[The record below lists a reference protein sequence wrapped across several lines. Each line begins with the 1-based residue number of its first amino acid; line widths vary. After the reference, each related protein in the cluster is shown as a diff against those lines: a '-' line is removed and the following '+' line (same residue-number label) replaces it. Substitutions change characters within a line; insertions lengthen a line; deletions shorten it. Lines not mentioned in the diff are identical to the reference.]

1 MRALP
6 RHQNGQTLIGI
17 VLGLALVAGLLVLW
31 FQHERAVYIQGVT
44 NQEGAALAQFGVGLR
59 GYIANVQ
66 GKTATLPANPYTVTG
81 VNWLKPPSC
90 GGLASNPAQ
99 GYVPCSYTGGPYGYL
114 YSTTITQTPATNAID
129 ARTWYMVPPTAGDA
143 RARGLLAADVAF
155 ATLAQQTL
163 PINGMF
169 LTAFANTPIGATAPV
184 DPGAES
190 PADIGRV
197 LLVVDNSPSNDI
209 WLRVDGTNQML
220 ADLNMGGFS
229 IKNAVNGSFSGSIHA
244 QGTGQFDNGL
254 SVTAGTAYLKGG
266 TITPDVK
273 ITSVNAMA
281 SEAIYNAQVLTGS
294 TSYTVPMPN
303 CALANNGSSSPAIY
317 VALQGTGSPNG
328 QGDALYESHIQV
340 TVSGSNWI
348 VTPVVEATKF
358 TLSGSSN
365 GSSLFVNLNKTLS
378 TVHASDQTILVM
390 TKCR

>member
-1 MRALP
+1 MR
-6 RHQNGQTLIGI
+6 RSRQHGQALIGVVI
-17 VLGLALVAGLLVLW
+17 AMAIIGLALVLVA
-31 FQHERAVYIQGVT
+31 QRERRTYYDGVA
-44 NQEGAALAQFGVGLR
+44 NEQGAALAQFGVGLR
-59 GYIANVQ
+59 GFIANVQ
-66 GKTATLPANPYTVTG
+66 GGSQALPGNPYTVTG
-81 VNWLKPPSC
+81 VDWLKPPSC
-90 GGLASNPAQ
+90 GGLATNPTQ
-99 GYVPCSYTGGPYGYL
+99 GYLPCTFNAGAVGSS
-114 YSTTITQTPATNAID
+114 YSTTITQTPATNSIE
-129 ARTWYMVPPTAGDA
+129 ARTWYFAPAEGNAPNS
-143 RARGLLAADVAF
+143 RAAMAAKIAF
-155 ATLAQQTL
+155 AALAQQSL

-169 LTAFANTPIGATAPV
+169 LTAFANTPITATAPV
-184 DPGAES
+184 DPAAEN
-190 PADIGRV
+190 PADLGRV
-197 LLVVDNSPSNDI
+197 LLVANNSPSNDI

-220 ADLNMGGFS
+220 ADLNMGNFS

-303 CALANNGSSSPAIY
+303 CTLANNGASSPAIY

-328 QGDALYESHIQV
+328 QGDALYESHVQV

-348 VTPVVEATKF
+348 VTPKVEATKF
-358 TLSGSSN
+358 TLTGSSS
-365 GSSLFVNLNKTLS
+365 GTSLSVSLLKSLS
-378 TVHASDQTILVM
+378 TLNPADQTILVM